1 MFGLG
6 TSELLIILVIVMLVF
21 GASRLPQLGRGLGE
35 GMRSFKDALKG
46 GGDDKAAHPTNNQ
59 QSKKE
64 IDSQA

>member
-21 GASRLPQLGRGLGE
+21 GASRLPQLGKGLGE

-46 GGDDKAAHPTNNQ
+46 TQDEKDASDNTPA
-59 QSKKE
+59 KK
-64 IDSQA
+64 DNV

>member
-35 GMRSFKDALKG
+35 GMRSFKDAIKG
-46 GGDDKAAHPTNNQ
+46 VGDDKPTTPPTAQ

-64 IDSQA
+64 IDSQV

>member
-35 GMRSFKDALKG
+35 GMRSFKDAIKG
-46 GGDDKAAHPTNNQ
+46 EDKSASNNQ
-59 QSKKE
+59 DQSKKE
-64 IDSQA
+64 S

>member
-35 GMRSFKDALKG
+35 GMRSFKDAIKG
-46 GGDDKAAHPTNNQ
+46 EDKSAANPPD

-64 IDSQA
+64 A

>member
-46 GGDDKAAHPTNNQ
+46 GGDEKPANNAANQ

-64 IDSQA
+64 IDSQV

>member
-35 GMRSFKDALKG
+35 GMRSFKDAIKG
-46 GGDDKAAHPTNNQ
+46 EDKSASNPNQ
-59 QSKKE
+59 DQSKKE
-64 IDSQA
+64 A

>member
-21 GASRLPQLGRGLGE
+21 GASRLPQLGKGLGE
-35 GMRSFKDALKG
+35 GMRSFKDAIKG
-46 GGDDKAAHPTNNQ
+46 GGDEKPAASN

-64 IDSQA
+64 IDSQV

>member
-35 GMRSFKDALKG
+35 GMRSFKDAIKG
-46 GGDDKAAHPTNNQ
+46 EDKSAANNTAD

-64 IDSQA
+64 A

>member
-35 GMRSFKDALKG
+35 GMRSFKDAIKG
-46 GGDDKAAHPTNNQ
+46 EDKSAANPSQ
-59 QSKKE
+59 DQSKKE
-64 IDSQA
+64 A

>member
-35 GMRSFKDALKG
+35 GMRSFKDAIKG
-46 GGDDKAAHPTNNQ
+46 EDKSASNANQ
-59 QSKKE
+59 DQSKKE
-64 IDSQA
+64 A

>member
-35 GMRSFKDALKG
+35 GMRSFKDAIKG
-46 GGDDKAAHPTNNQ
+46 EDKSAANANAD

-64 IDSQA
+64 A